1 MLSGEEL
8 MLWIN
13 VMKWLTAGMLMMWRP
28 QVVTCS
34 VMAAVS
40 RRGRLVHAGS
50 WLSRSHEARGQL
62 VSRCSHL
69 VCSRRH
75 RKLLKK

>member
-13 VMKWLTAGMLMMWRP
+13 VMKWLTARMLVMWRP

-40 RRGRLVHAGS
+40 RRSRLVHAGS
-50 WLSRSHEARGQL
+50 RLSSSHEAWSQL

-69 VCSRRH
+69 VSGRRH
-75 RKLLKK
+75 RKLFKK